1 MNRPHYNPTRHFY
14 VCSYGGSGSTM
25 LMKYLSHFGNSYHIH
40 SRFPPRQLTYTGN
53 LHTDRPVHF
62 ESFNDVLIPEDEVGN
77 YTVIFIYRDPVK
89 AIYSSFIDTTSHPGY
104 IGCCIDHLKH
114 IGCREI
120 HLSEIA
126 AKQTDLYGLEH
137 FFEQYTTRLVS
148 PPRNYTI
155 HCVKYEDFYENLSR
169 FNEAIGIPDVPE
181 LYPEKRE
188 KTRPPYSKEI
198 LEKIYQPLKEKMREM
213 AFIEKR

>member
-1 MNRPHYNPTRHFY
+1 
-14 VCSYGGSGSTM
+14 
-25 LMKYLSHFGNSYHIH
+25 MKYLSNFGNSYHIH
-40 SRFPPRQLTYTGN
+40 SRFPPQKLTYTGSH
-53 LHTDRPVHF
+53 HTDRPVHF
-62 ESFNDVLIPEDEVGN
+62 ESFNDVLIPDEEVNN

-114 IGCREI
+114 IGRREI

-126 AKQTDLYGLEH
+126 EKKTDLYGIED
-137 FFEQYTTRLVS
+137 FYDQYTES
-148 PPRNYTI
+148 PFFPERKRNYTI
-155 HCVKYEDFYENLSR
+155 YCVKYEDFYENLVE
-169 FNEAIGIPDVPE
+169 FNRIIGIPDVPS

-188 KTRPPYSKEI
+188 KQRIPYNKEI
-198 LEKIYQPLKEKMREM
+198 LEKIYQPLKKRMESM